1 MKKSYLLLT
10 IIAIGT
16 SIIIA
21 GTLLYIVVEIINMIN
36 L

>member
-1 MKKSYLLLT
+1 MKKGYLILT
-10 IIAIGT
+10 LIAIGT
-16 SIIIA
+16 AIIIA